1 MVFRFI
7 KDAHR
12 IRNSFHAYDDFYIS
26 DDINEWIYETYNR
39 HGVNIYKFC
48 EEWVHYFFSYP
59 DLWPNGHKKKSKYYE
74 ERSKYS
80 GVNLNDSLFW
90 DYDYK
95 QKSNLFGLDS
105 IYRGMPKKSFV
116 RGKKQELEA
125 TLMYCWLHGVERD
138 DEYWCEY
145 SQTVLGV

>member
-1 MVFRFI
+1 MYVL
-7 KDAHR
+7 
-12 IRNSFHAYDDFYIS
+12 
-26 DDINEWIYETYNR
+26 EQ
-39 HGVNIYKFC
+39 
-48 EEWVHYFFSYP
+48 YP
-59 DLWPNGHKKKSKYYE
+59 DLWPKGHKKKSKNYE

-138 DEYWCEY
+138 DEYWCDILKLY
-145 SQTVLGV
+145 WGYKSTSQKLQAMLMARHMRKTLNSASADLSVFQLVGRSPKPFESQVPCELRT